1 MKETNGRSLTKHRA
15 RILSTLRPRKP
26 SSRAQ
31 LIVETG
37 LSAAT
42 VSRIT
47 RELVR
52 KKVLRE
58 VDGRRAAV
66 GRPRRVLEING
77 SYGAVLGVS
86 VLPPAARA
94 VVVNLEGRVLHEAVC
109 PLGWERGPAA
119 ILGALKRLVLS
130 SFRNPPRGTPPLSAV
145 GLAVPGQWDRDA
157 GSWIS
162 FPRVTDWKTVPIR
175 RHLEQWTGARTC
187 LIGYASALAVAEQAH
202 RAPDELRELLCIE
215 VTDNIAMG
223 VIVNDR
229 VLEGASGNAGEL
241 GHITVDPSGPVCYC
255 GNTGC
260 LETLATCRTAVEAA
274 RQGEAAMHV
283 VGKGSALTYG
293 RVVALAQGGDAF
305 TMRLLGRVATTLGVG
320 IAAAAN
326 LFNPELVVLN
336 GPFFDAG
343 ELVLGP
349 LRISIQN
356 RAIHNTA
363 KHVRI
368 ERSTLGPAA
377 PALGAG
383 MVAIRDALQRV

>member
-1 MKETNGRSLTKHRA
+1 MKETNGRSLTRHRA
-15 RILSTLRPRKP
+15 QILSTLRPRKP
-26 SSRAQ
+26 SSRTE
-31 LIVETG
+31 LIHETG

-58 VDGRRAAV
+58 VEARRAVV

-94 VVVNLEGRVLHEAVC
+94 LVMDLQGRVLREAVA
-109 PLGWERGPAA
+109 PLEWERGPGA
-119 ILGALKRLVLS
+119 ILGPLKKLVLAVV
-130 SFRNPPRGTPPLSAV
+130 RAAPRRGPRLSAV
-145 GLAVPGQWDRDA
+145 GLAVPGQWDARS
-157 GSWIS
+157 GTWIS
-162 FPRVTDWKTVPIR
+162 YPRVADWRVVPIR
-175 RHLEQWTGARTC
+175 RCLEEWSGLPAC
-187 LIGYASALAVAEQAH
+187 LLGHASALAVAEQAH
-202 RAPDELRELLCIE
+202 RAPDELDELLCIE

-223 VIVNDR
+223 IIVNGE

-241 GHITVDPSGPVCYC
+241 GHITIDSEGPVCYC

-283 VGKGSALTYG
+283 VARGAPLTYE
-293 RVVALAQGGDAF
+293 RVVALARGGDAF

-320 IAAAAN
+320 VAAAAN

-343 ELVLGP
+343 ELVLEP

-368 ERSTLGPAA
+368 ERSTLGAAA

-383 MVAIRDALQRV
+383 MVAIRQVLQSV